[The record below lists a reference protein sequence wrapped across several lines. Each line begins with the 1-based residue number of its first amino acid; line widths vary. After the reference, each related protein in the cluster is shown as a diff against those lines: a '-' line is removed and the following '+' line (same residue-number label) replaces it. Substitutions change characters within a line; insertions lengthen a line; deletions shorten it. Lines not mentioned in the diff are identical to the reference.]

1 MKKVLLALAAL
12 TMTVSV
18 YAADAKPEA
27 KATTTWDFTGTN
39 VEYKHTFVDTDKK
52 TNYSGKDVD
61 LILQVKKD
69 LDPST
74 WISFKYDT
82 DDSNPDDV
90 VEVLVNR
97 KFGKYIEAQLDMNL
111 VLGHEKANNDPNDGI
126 NLEEDS
132 DSSKS
137 FIKYQATD
145 NLNIKFAPFDIDFS
159 MGTEFATDDH
169 PVIPGIELDYTVS
182 DKMSVYAGLGSKA
195 LGQDDT
201 VYGYKFG
208 FAYTASDKL
217 NMTGAFSTAT
227 KDCATAN
234 TAANFTLG
242 YKAGKVG
249 FNFETLYV
257 GLNKGNFGLTD
268 DENGTG
274 IFAKLSYDAG
284 KTMKDVKTSPYVSV
298 KNFSKYFYF
307 DDSDDSFQ
315 NYKSLKNPEGHGGL
329 TSLAAGIDFTTSKGL
344 TVTPELEYRTAKN
357 EIYKEGTKDN
367 AVFLTTTVKLEF

>member
-39 VEYKHTFVDTDKK
+39 VEYKHTFVDTDTK

-69 LDPST
+69 LDPNT

-169 PVIPGIELDYTVS
+169 PVIPGIELDYT
-182 DKMSVYAGLGSKA
+182 
-195 LGQDDT
+195 
-201 VYGYKFG
+201 
-208 FAYTASDKL
+208 
-217 NMTGAFSTAT
+217 
-227 KDCATAN
+227 
-234 TAANFTLG
+234 
-242 YKAGKVG
+242 
-249 FNFETLYV
+249 
-257 GLNKGNFGLTD
+257 
-268 DENGTG
+268 
-274 IFAKLSYDAG
+274 LS
-284 KTMKDVKTSPYVSV
+284 
-298 KNFSKYFYF
+298 
-307 DDSDDSFQ
+307 
-315 NYKSLKNPEGHGGL
+315 
-329 TSLAAGIDFTTSKGL
+329 
-344 TVTPELEYRTAKN
+344 
-357 EIYKEGTKDN
+357 
-367 AVFLTTTVKLEF
+367 